1 MEEVRKRWIE
11 GFLQFYPPFEIGLER
26 TCTALYAWKNNYE
39 HLFSSE
45 VEVLLKESGC
55 EYAKHDVDLRRE
67 DRRGN
72 HPTIDVLG
80 DYDVIGLNT
89 TQKRIFIIECKHQV
103 QFLRGVAYMA
113 HLGELIAELRQDK
126 GLTQKELG
134 DILCVSSGTIS
145 NYENGVHLPDVDK
158 VIALANYFHVTT
170 DYLLGRTS
178 SNLPVELLQQ
188 AITNE
193 KTLGDVMASFAK
205 LPANRQAALSLI
217 ISDMEVRQMIDTYSK
232 TGDSK

>member
-1 MEEVRKRWIE
+1 
-11 GFLQFYPPFEIGLER
+11 
-26 TCTALYAWKNNYE
+26 
-39 HLFSSE
+39 
-45 VEVLLKESGC
+45 
-55 EYAKHDVDLRRE
+55 
-67 DRRGN
+67 
-72 HPTIDVLG
+72 
-80 DYDVIGLNT
+80 
-89 TQKRIFIIECKHQV
+89 
-103 QFLRGVAYMA
+103 MA
-113 HLGELIAELRQDK
+113 HLGELIAELRQDR

-232 TGDSK
+232 TGGSK

>member
-1 MEEVRKRWIE
+1 
-11 GFLQFYPPFEIGLER
+11 
-26 TCTALYAWKNNYE
+26 
-39 HLFSSE
+39 
-45 VEVLLKESGC
+45 
-55 EYAKHDVDLRRE
+55 
-67 DRRGN
+67 
-72 HPTIDVLG
+72 
-80 DYDVIGLNT
+80 
-89 TQKRIFIIECKHQV
+89 
-103 QFLRGVAYMA
+103 MA
-113 HLGELIAELRQDK
+113 HLGELIAELRQDR

-158 VIALANYFHVTT
+158 VIALANYFHVTS

>member
-1 MEEVRKRWIE
+1 
-11 GFLQFYPPFEIGLER
+11 
-26 TCTALYAWKNNYE
+26 
-39 HLFSSE
+39 
-45 VEVLLKESGC
+45 
-55 EYAKHDVDLRRE
+55 
-67 DRRGN
+67 
-72 HPTIDVLG
+72 
-80 DYDVIGLNT
+80 
-89 TQKRIFIIECKHQV
+89 
-103 QFLRGVAYMA
+103 MA

-158 VIALANYFHVTT
+158 VIALVNYFHVTT

>member
-1 MEEVRKRWIE
+1 
-11 GFLQFYPPFEIGLER
+11 
-26 TCTALYAWKNNYE
+26 
-39 HLFSSE
+39 
-45 VEVLLKESGC
+45 
-55 EYAKHDVDLRRE
+55 
-67 DRRGN
+67 
-72 HPTIDVLG
+72 
-80 DYDVIGLNT
+80 
-89 TQKRIFIIECKHQV
+89 
-103 QFLRGVAYMA
+103 MA
-113 HLGELIAELRQDK
+113 HLGELIAELRQDR

-205 LPANRQAALSLI
+205 LPANRQAAPSLI

>member
-1 MEEVRKRWIE
+1 
-11 GFLQFYPPFEIGLER
+11 
-26 TCTALYAWKNNYE
+26 
-39 HLFSSE
+39 
-45 VEVLLKESGC
+45 
-55 EYAKHDVDLRRE
+55 
-67 DRRGN
+67 
-72 HPTIDVLG
+72 
-80 DYDVIGLNT
+80 
-89 TQKRIFIIECKHQV
+89 
-103 QFLRGVAYMA
+103 MA

-193 KTLGDVMASFAK
+193 KTLGDVMASF
-205 LPANRQAALSLI
+205 SLYSPFQI
-217 ISDMEVRQMIDTYSK
+217 FMIDISVFVRDKWSLTIIAGLIAIQCFYAAEI
-232 TGDSK
+232 

>member
-1 MEEVRKRWIE
+1 
-11 GFLQFYPPFEIGLER
+11 
-26 TCTALYAWKNNYE
+26 
-39 HLFSSE
+39 
-45 VEVLLKESGC
+45 
-55 EYAKHDVDLRRE
+55 
-67 DRRGN
+67 
-72 HPTIDVLG
+72 
-80 DYDVIGLNT
+80 
-89 TQKRIFIIECKHQV
+89 
-103 QFLRGVAYMA
+103 MA
-113 HLGELIAELRQDK
+113 HLGELIAELRQDR

-158 VIALANYFHVTT
+158 VITLANYFHVTT

-178 SNLPVELLQQ
+178 SNLPVDMLQQ
-188 AITNE
+188 TVTNE

-205 LPANRQAALSLI
+205 LPANRQFALSLI

>member
-1 MEEVRKRWIE
+1 
-11 GFLQFYPPFEIGLER
+11 
-26 TCTALYAWKNNYE
+26 
-39 HLFSSE
+39 
-45 VEVLLKESGC
+45 
-55 EYAKHDVDLRRE
+55 
-67 DRRGN
+67 
-72 HPTIDVLG
+72 
-80 DYDVIGLNT
+80 
-89 TQKRIFIIECKHQV
+89 
-103 QFLRGVAYMA
+103 MA
-113 HLGELIAELRQDK
+113 HLGELIAELRQDR

-178 SNLPVELLQQ
+178 YNLTVELLQQ

>member
-1 MEEVRKRWIE
+1 
-11 GFLQFYPPFEIGLER
+11 
-26 TCTALYAWKNNYE
+26 
-39 HLFSSE
+39 
-45 VEVLLKESGC
+45 
-55 EYAKHDVDLRRE
+55 
-67 DRRGN
+67 
-72 HPTIDVLG
+72 
-80 DYDVIGLNT
+80 
-89 TQKRIFIIECKHQV
+89 
-103 QFLRGVAYMA
+103 MA
-113 HLGELIAELRQDK
+113 HLGELIAELRQDR

-205 LPANRQAALSLI
+205 LPANRHAALSLI

>member
-1 MEEVRKRWIE
+1 
-11 GFLQFYPPFEIGLER
+11 
-26 TCTALYAWKNNYE
+26 
-39 HLFSSE
+39 
-45 VEVLLKESGC
+45 
-55 EYAKHDVDLRRE
+55 
-67 DRRGN
+67 
-72 HPTIDVLG
+72 
-80 DYDVIGLNT
+80 
-89 TQKRIFIIECKHQV
+89 
-103 QFLRGVAYMA
+103 MA
-113 HLGELIAELRQDK
+113 HLGELIAELRQDR

-193 KTLGDVMASFAK
+193 KTLGDVMASLAK
-205 LPANRQAALSLI
+205 LPASRQVALSLI

>member
-1 MEEVRKRWIE
+1 M
-11 GFLQFYPPFEIGLER
+11 GEI
-26 TCTALYAWKNNYE
+26 
-39 HLFSSE
+39 
-45 VEVLLKESGC
+45 
-55 EYAKHDVDLRRE
+55 
-67 DRRGN
+67 
-72 HPTIDVLG
+72 
-80 DYDVIGLNT
+80 
-89 TQKRIFIIECKHQV
+89 
-103 QFLRGVAYMA
+103 
-113 HLGELIAELRQDK
+113 IAELRQDK

>member
-1 MEEVRKRWIE
+1 
-11 GFLQFYPPFEIGLER
+11 
-26 TCTALYAWKNNYE
+26 
-39 HLFSSE
+39 
-45 VEVLLKESGC
+45 
-55 EYAKHDVDLRRE
+55 
-67 DRRGN
+67 
-72 HPTIDVLG
+72 
-80 DYDVIGLNT
+80 
-89 TQKRIFIIECKHQV
+89 
-103 QFLRGVAYMA
+103 MA
-113 HLGELIAELRQDK
+113 HLGELIAEWRQDR

>member
-1 MEEVRKRWIE
+1 M
-11 GFLQFYPPFEIGLER
+11 P
-26 TCTALYAWKNNYE
+26 
-39 HLFSSE
+39 
-45 VEVLLKESGC
+45 
-55 EYAKHDVDLRRE
+55 
-67 DRRGN
+67 
-72 HPTIDVLG
+72 
-80 DYDVIGLNT
+80 
-89 TQKRIFIIECKHQV
+89 
-103 QFLRGVAYMA
+103 
-113 HLGELIAELRQDK
+113 HLGELIAELRQDR

>member
-1 MEEVRKRWIE
+1 MRNQKIYNSNIKCNFLEEWLIWLIWENSLPNCGKIE
-11 GFLQFYPPFEIGLER
+11 
-26 TCTALYAWKNNYE
+26 
-39 HLFSSE
+39 
-45 VEVLLKESGC
+45 
-55 EYAKHDVDLRRE
+55 
-67 DRRGN
+67 
-72 HPTIDVLG
+72 
-80 DYDVIGLNT
+80 
-89 TQKRIFIIECKHQV
+89 
-103 QFLRGVAYMA
+103 
-113 HLGELIAELRQDK
+113 

>member
-1 MEEVRKRWIE
+1 
-11 GFLQFYPPFEIGLER
+11 
-26 TCTALYAWKNNYE
+26 
-39 HLFSSE
+39 
-45 VEVLLKESGC
+45 
-55 EYAKHDVDLRRE
+55 
-67 DRRGN
+67 
-72 HPTIDVLG
+72 
-80 DYDVIGLNT
+80 
-89 TQKRIFIIECKHQV
+89 
-103 QFLRGVAYMA
+103 MA
-113 HLGELIAELRQDK
+113 HLGELIAELRQDR

-188 AITNE
+188 AIPNE

>member
-1 MEEVRKRWIE
+1 MPPYSKCNIKNKKEER
-11 GFLQFYPPFEIGLER
+11 
-26 TCTALYAWKNNYE
+26 N
-39 HLFSSE
+39 FSSF
-45 VEVLLKESGC
+45 LSDLDTLRN
-55 EYAKHDVDLRRE
+55 AKH
-67 DRRGN
+67 
-72 HPTIDVLG
+72 
-80 DYDVIGLNT
+80 
-89 TQKRIFIIECKHQV
+89 
-103 QFLRGVAYMA
+103 
-113 HLGELIAELRQDK
+113 
-126 GLTQKELG
+126 
-134 DILCVSSGTIS
+134 ILCVSSGTIS

-205 LPANRQAALSLI
+205 LPANRQAPLSLI

>member
-1 MEEVRKRWIE
+1 
-11 GFLQFYPPFEIGLER
+11 
-26 TCTALYAWKNNYE
+26 
-39 HLFSSE
+39 
-45 VEVLLKESGC
+45 
-55 EYAKHDVDLRRE
+55 
-67 DRRGN
+67 
-72 HPTIDVLG
+72 
-80 DYDVIGLNT
+80 
-89 TQKRIFIIECKHQV
+89 
-103 QFLRGVAYMA
+103 MA
-113 HLGELIAELRQDK
+113 HLGELIAELRQDR

-134 DILCVSSGTIS
+134 DIRCVSSGTIS

-205 LPANRQAALSLI
+205 LPASRQVALSLI

>member
-1 MEEVRKRWIE
+1 
-11 GFLQFYPPFEIGLER
+11 
-26 TCTALYAWKNNYE
+26 
-39 HLFSSE
+39 
-45 VEVLLKESGC
+45 
-55 EYAKHDVDLRRE
+55 
-67 DRRGN
+67 
-72 HPTIDVLG
+72 
-80 DYDVIGLNT
+80 
-89 TQKRIFIIECKHQV
+89 
-103 QFLRGVAYMA
+103 MA
-113 HLGELIAELRQDK
+113 HLGELIPELRQDR

-205 LPANRQAALSLI
+205 LPASRQVALSLI

>member
-1 MEEVRKRWIE
+1 
-11 GFLQFYPPFEIGLER
+11 
-26 TCTALYAWKNNYE
+26 
-39 HLFSSE
+39 
-45 VEVLLKESGC
+45 
-55 EYAKHDVDLRRE
+55 
-67 DRRGN
+67 
-72 HPTIDVLG
+72 
-80 DYDVIGLNT
+80 
-89 TQKRIFIIECKHQV
+89 
-103 QFLRGVAYMA
+103 MA
-113 HLGELIAELRQDK
+113 HLGELIAELRQDR

-170 DYLLGRTS
+170 DYLLGRAS

>member
-1 MEEVRKRWIE
+1 
-11 GFLQFYPPFEIGLER
+11 
-26 TCTALYAWKNNYE
+26 
-39 HLFSSE
+39 
-45 VEVLLKESGC
+45 
-55 EYAKHDVDLRRE
+55 
-67 DRRGN
+67 
-72 HPTIDVLG
+72 
-80 DYDVIGLNT
+80 
-89 TQKRIFIIECKHQV
+89 
-103 QFLRGVAYMA
+103 MA
-113 HLGELIAELRQDK
+113 HLGELIAELRQDR

-205 LPANRQAALSLI
+205 LPTNRQAALSLI

>member
-1 MEEVRKRWIE
+1 
-11 GFLQFYPPFEIGLER
+11 
-26 TCTALYAWKNNYE
+26 
-39 HLFSSE
+39 
-45 VEVLLKESGC
+45 
-55 EYAKHDVDLRRE
+55 
-67 DRRGN
+67 
-72 HPTIDVLG
+72 
-80 DYDVIGLNT
+80 
-89 TQKRIFIIECKHQV
+89 
-103 QFLRGVAYMA
+103 MA
-113 HLGELIAELRQDK
+113 HLGELIAELRQDR

-170 DYLLGRTS
+170 DHLLGRTS

>member
-1 MEEVRKRWIE
+1 
-11 GFLQFYPPFEIGLER
+11 
-26 TCTALYAWKNNYE
+26 
-39 HLFSSE
+39 
-45 VEVLLKESGC
+45 
-55 EYAKHDVDLRRE
+55 
-67 DRRGN
+67 
-72 HPTIDVLG
+72 
-80 DYDVIGLNT
+80 
-89 TQKRIFIIECKHQV
+89 
-103 QFLRGVAYMA
+103 MA
-113 HLGELIAELRQDK
+113 HLGELIAELRQDR

-178 SNLPVELLQQ
+178 SNLPVEVLQQ
-188 AITNE
+188 TVTNE

-205 LPANRQAALSLI
+205 LSANRQAALSLI

>member
-1 MEEVRKRWIE
+1 
-11 GFLQFYPPFEIGLER
+11 
-26 TCTALYAWKNNYE
+26 
-39 HLFSSE
+39 
-45 VEVLLKESGC
+45 
-55 EYAKHDVDLRRE
+55 
-67 DRRGN
+67 
-72 HPTIDVLG
+72 
-80 DYDVIGLNT
+80 
-89 TQKRIFIIECKHQV
+89 
-103 QFLRGVAYMA
+103 MA
-113 HLGELIAELRQDK
+113 HLGELIAELRQDR

-134 DILCVSSGTIS
+134 DILCVSSWTIS

-232 TGDSK
+232 TGDSKWFQSQQVS

>member
-1 MEEVRKRWIE
+1 
-11 GFLQFYPPFEIGLER
+11 
-26 TCTALYAWKNNYE
+26 
-39 HLFSSE
+39 
-45 VEVLLKESGC
+45 
-55 EYAKHDVDLRRE
+55 
-67 DRRGN
+67 
-72 HPTIDVLG
+72 
-80 DYDVIGLNT
+80 
-89 TQKRIFIIECKHQV
+89 
-103 QFLRGVAYMA
+103 MA
-113 HLGELIAELRQDK
+113 HLGELIAELRQDR
-126 GLTQKELG
+126 GLTQKDLG

>member
-1 MEEVRKRWIE
+1 
-11 GFLQFYPPFEIGLER
+11 
-26 TCTALYAWKNNYE
+26 
-39 HLFSSE
+39 
-45 VEVLLKESGC
+45 
-55 EYAKHDVDLRRE
+55 
-67 DRRGN
+67 
-72 HPTIDVLG
+72 
-80 DYDVIGLNT
+80 
-89 TQKRIFIIECKHQV
+89 
-103 QFLRGVAYMA
+103 MA

-205 LPANRQAALSLI
+205 LPAKVVKEPLVVTICSVFGVVLDAASYLPAGKSLNRYSCAGLYSHYTQASG
-217 ISDMEVRQMIDTYSK
+217 SSKVYNRTYRYVYYEGYEEVDGYLRAQIDSSSK
-232 TGDSK
+232 TVEFDKGQSYYYDYPLQVQDAYQSYKIMG

>member
-1 MEEVRKRWIE
+1 
-11 GFLQFYPPFEIGLER
+11 
-26 TCTALYAWKNNYE
+26 
-39 HLFSSE
+39 
-45 VEVLLKESGC
+45 
-55 EYAKHDVDLRRE
+55 
-67 DRRGN
+67 
-72 HPTIDVLG
+72 
-80 DYDVIGLNT
+80 
-89 TQKRIFIIECKHQV
+89 
-103 QFLRGVAYMA
+103 MA
-113 HLGELIAELRQDK
+113 HLGELIAELRQDR

-205 LPANRQAALSLI
+205 LPANRQAALILI
-217 ISDMEVRQMIDTYSK
+217 IYEMEVRQMIYTYSK

>member
-1 MEEVRKRWIE
+1 
-11 GFLQFYPPFEIGLER
+11 
-26 TCTALYAWKNNYE
+26 
-39 HLFSSE
+39 
-45 VEVLLKESGC
+45 
-55 EYAKHDVDLRRE
+55 
-67 DRRGN
+67 
-72 HPTIDVLG
+72 
-80 DYDVIGLNT
+80 
-89 TQKRIFIIECKHQV
+89 
-103 QFLRGVAYMA
+103 MA
-113 HLGELIAELRQDK
+113 HLGELIAELRQDR

-158 VIALANYFHVTT
+158 VFALANYFHVTT

>member
-1 MEEVRKRWIE
+1 
-11 GFLQFYPPFEIGLER
+11 
-26 TCTALYAWKNNYE
+26 
-39 HLFSSE
+39 
-45 VEVLLKESGC
+45 
-55 EYAKHDVDLRRE
+55 
-67 DRRGN
+67 
-72 HPTIDVLG
+72 
-80 DYDVIGLNT
+80 
-89 TQKRIFIIECKHQV
+89 
-103 QFLRGVAYMA
+103 MA
-113 HLGELIAELRQDK
+113 HLGELIAELRQDR

-158 VIALANYFHVTT
+158 GIALANYFHVTT

-205 LPANRQAALSLI
+205 LPASRQVALSLI